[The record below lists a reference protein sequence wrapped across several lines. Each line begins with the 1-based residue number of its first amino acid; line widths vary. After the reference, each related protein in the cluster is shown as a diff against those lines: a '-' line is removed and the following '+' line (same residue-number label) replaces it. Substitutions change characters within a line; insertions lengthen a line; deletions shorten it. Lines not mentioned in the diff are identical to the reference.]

1 MATETFP
8 SSLSTKHSSKL
19 SSVKG
24 LYRKTEEFLD
34 KDVHLTGWV
43 RKIRDQKNFGFIEL
57 NDGTFFK
64 GVQIVFDTKLENFE
78 EVAKLPIASSIHVIG
93 KLVKSQGAGQAFE
106 VIASKIEIYQKA
118 DLKYPLQNK
127 RHSFEFLREIAHLR
141 PRTNT
146 FSAVFR
152 VRSVLAYA
160 IHKYFQDQGFVYV
173 HTPIITGSD
182 CEGAGEMFRVTTL
195 KLDKPPRKED
205 GSIDNHQDFFGK
217 ETNLTVSGQL
227 NGETF
232 CAAFRNI
239 YTFGPTFRAENS
251 NTSRHAAEF
260 WMIEPEIAF
269 ADLSADMDL
278 GEDMI
283 KFIVRYVMEQC
294 PEEMEFFNQFIE
306 KGLFDRLNNLLNN
319 EFARI
324 TYTEALEILKKS
336 GKKFEYPVD
345 WGIDMQSEHERY
357 LAEEHFKK
365 PVFVTDYPKAIKA
378 FYMKINE
385 DGKTVRAMDLLAP
398 GIGEIIGGSQ
408 REDHLETLEARM
420 KEVGL
425 NPEDYSFYLDLRRY
439 GSFPHAGFGL
449 GFERMMMY
457 LTGMTNIRDVI
468 PFPRTPKNALF

>member
-1 MATETFP
+1 MAQTQTTLVR
-8 SSLSTKHSSKL
+8 S
-19 SSVKG
+19 
-24 LYRKTEEFLD
+24 LYRNTADHLD
-34 KDVHLTGWV
+34 KEVQLSGWV

-64 GVQIVFDTKLENFE
+64 GVQVVFDSKLANFD
-78 EVAKLPIASSIHVIG
+78 EVAKLSIASSIYVTG
-93 KLVKSQGAGQAFE
+93 KVVKSQGAGQEFE
-106 VIASKIEIYQKA
+106 VIASKIEVYQKA
-118 DLKYPLQNK
+118 SPEYPLQNK

-141 PRTNT
+141 PRSNT

-152 VRSVLAYA
+152 VRSVLAFA
-160 IHKYFQDQGFVYV
+160 INKFFHDRDFVLV

-182 CEGAGEMFRVTTL
+182 AEGAGEMFRVTTL
-195 KLDKPPRKED
+195 NLDKPPRKPD
-205 GSIDNHQDFFGK
+205 GKIDDSQDFFGK
-217 ETNLTVSGQL
+217 STNLTVSGQL

-269 ADLSADMDL
+269 ADLNVDMDL

-283 KFIVRYVMEQC
+283 KYIIKYVMDHC
-294 PEEMEFFNQFIE
+294 PEEIEFFNQWVE
-306 KGLFDRLNNLLNN
+306 KGLVAKLNNVLNN
-319 EFARI
+319 KFARV
-324 TYTEALEILKKS
+324 TYTEAIDILKKS
-336 GKKFEYPVD
+336 GKTFEYPVD
-345 WGIDMQSEHERY
+345 WGLDMQSEHERY

-365 PVFVTDYPKAIKA
+365 PVFVTDYPKEIKA
-378 FYMKINE
+378 FYMKLNE

-408 REDHLETLEARM
+408 REDDLATLESRM
-420 KEVGL
+420 RGVGL
-425 NPEDYSFYLDLRRY
+425 NPEDYSFYTDLRKY

-457 LTGMTNIRDVI
+457 LTGMGNIRDVI

>member
-1 MATETFP
+1 
-8 SSLSTKHSSKL
+8 
-19 SSVKG
+19 
-24 LYRKTEEFLD
+24 
-34 KDVHLTGWV
+34 
-43 RKIRDQKNFGFIEL
+43 
-57 NDGTFFK
+57 
-64 GVQIVFDTKLENFE
+64 
-78 EVAKLPIASSIHVIG
+78 
-93 KLVKSQGAGQAFE
+93 
-106 VIASKIEIYQKA
+106 
-118 DLKYPLQNK
+118 
-127 RHSFEFLREIAHLR
+127 
-141 PRTNT
+141 
-146 FSAVFR
+146 
-152 VRSVLAYA
+152 
-160 IHKYFQDQGFVYV
+160 
-173 HTPIITGSD
+173 
-182 CEGAGEMFRVTTL
+182 MFRVTTL

-205 GSIDNHQDFFGK
+205 GSIDTSQDFFGK

-227 NGETF
+227 NGETY

-269 ADLSADMDL
+269 ADLSADMEL
-278 GEDMI
+278 GEAMI

-294 PEEMEFFNQFIE
+294 PEEMEFFNQYIE
-306 KGLFDRLNNLLNN
+306 KGLFDKLNNLLNN
-319 EFARI
+319 EFAHV

-336 GKKFEYPVD
+336 GKKFEFPVE

-357 LAEEHFKK
+357 LAEEHFKR

-378 FYMKINE
+378 FYMKLNE

-408 REDHLETLEARM
+408 REDNLEQLEARM

>member
-1 MATETFP
+1 MKP
-8 SSLSTKHSSKL
+8 QL
-19 SSVKG
+19 VKS
-24 LYRKTEEFLD
+24 LYRKTDQFLD
-34 KDVHLTGWV
+34 KEITLTGWI

-57 NDGTFFK
+57 NDGSFFK
-64 GVQIVFDTKLENFE
+64 GIQIVFDTQLVNFD

-93 KLVKSQGAGQAFE
+93 KLVKSQGAGQTFE
-106 VIASKIEIYQKA
+106 VIASKIEIFQKA
-118 DLKYPLQNK
+118 DIKFPLQNK

-152 VRSVLAYA
+152 VRSVLSYA
-160 IHKYFQDQGFVYV
+160 IHKYFQEQGFVNV

-195 KLDKPPRKED
+195 KLDKPPRKAD
-205 GSIDNHQDFFGK
+205 GTIDNAQDFFGK

-227 NGETF
+227 NGETY

-324 TYTEALEILKKS
+324 TYTEALDILMKS
-336 GKKFEYPVD
+336 GKKFEYPVE

-357 LAEEHFKK
+357 LAEDHFKK
-365 PVFVTDYPKAIKA
+365 PVFVTDYPKGIKA
-378 FYMKINE
+378 FYMKMNA

-408 REDHLETLEARM
+408 REDDLETLEARM
-420 KEVGL
+420 KEVDL

-468 PFPRTPKNALF
+468 PFPRTPNNALF